1 MTGIAHDLKDHTLK
15 SEPKSN
21 KMLSR
26 GFVSSV
32 RDNESIRN
40 MTWNV
45 IGSVINSSQ
54 LFQGDLQVTLGTEA
68 LDPEYSDETARL
80 RPLAQLWV
88 GIRVKCTIHKIWSV
102 DATSKL
108 TTHLLSEQ

>member
-1 MTGIAHDLKDHTLK
+1 MPSVRLVIGHQSSAHVTGIAHDLKDHTLK

-80 RPLAQLWV
+80 RPLAQL
-88 GIRVKCTIHKIWSV
+88 
-102 DATSKL
+102 
-108 TTHLLSEQ
+108 